1 MLSPRPRVEVSARP
15 YIDPVP
21 VHNASL
27 GSLYTDWV
35 NTTTEFIYEFS
46 YSQEAL
52 GERALRVYV
61 ESDEA
66 QAGAPLLVVVRYEK
80 GVLSWQLP
88 LAVQDQ
94 EEEET
99 VSYTASNRTICPLD
113 LQSDLVRRRNHMVT
127 VSISTASVVPLM
139 FSVSLYVQEDY
150 YVNMNTSY
158 SISLTPYA
166 PQYYY
171 FQWPDLVDTAIIAVT
186 SPQRYCMVLSIQ
198 NVSCPVYDLDRN
210 VNFEGSYQTIDTKT
224 GMSIRKDLYPLGV
237 HLVFVEKATDQACQ
251 YFSGLNT
258 ISQTETCHGPCR
270 DKSVTFTISKKITKD
285 EYLVATFGAFGMF
298 IGAYIIVVLVSCIL
312 CVRSRRVPSERTLY
326 DRNSPA
332 DNYSSINGDHRE
344 PSGPSGDP
352 DSIDFVSEDSS
363 IDEDDIDM
371 LTDADNDKDVF
382 RTKTMLFV
390 SDLARKSPKVLRKK
404 SQLYQWNLLTIAIF
418 YALPVIQLV
427 VTYQQV
433 LNQTGNEDLCY
444 YNFLCAHPL
453 GLLSDFNHVFSNI
466 GYMMLGGLFMVFVWR
481 RELMYQQLVTENPG
495 IDRKYG
501 IPNHPGLF
509 YAMGFALIM
518 EGLMSGSYHICP
530 NHSNFQFDTA
540 FMYTIAILCMLKI
553 YQFR

>member
-1 MLSPRPRVEVSARP
+1 MCGSPRP

-444 YNFLCAHPL
+444 YVPTLWGSCRT
-453 GLLSDFNHVFSNI
+453 S
-466 GYMMLGGLFMVFVWR
+466 
-481 RELMYQQLVTENPG
+481 T
-495 IDRKYG
+495 
-501 IPNHPGLF
+501 
-509 YAMGFALIM
+509 
-518 EGLMSGSYHICP
+518 MSSP
-530 NHSNFQFDTA
+530 TLA
-540 FMYTIAILCMLKI
+540 T
-553 YQFR
+553 

>member
-1 MLSPRPRVEVSARP
+1 M
-15 YIDPVP
+15 P

-27 GSLYTDWV
+27 GQLYTGWI
-35 NTTTEFIYEFS
+35 NTTTEFIYEFT
-46 YSQEAL
+46 YSQERL

-61 ESDEA
+61 ESDGAET
-66 QAGAPLLVVVRYEK
+66 GAPVLVVVRYEK

-88 LAVQDQ
+88 LTVQDQ
-94 EEEET
+94 EEVT
-99 VSYTASNRTICPLD
+99 NVRYTASNRTICPLG
-113 LQSDLVRRRNHMVT
+113 LQSSLVRRRDHMVT
-127 VSISTASVVPLM
+127 VSVSTASVASVK
-139 FSVSLYVQEDY
+139 FSLSLYVQNDY
-150 YVNMNTSY
+150 YVTINTSY

-171 FQWPDLVDTAIIAVT
+171 FQWPDQVDNAIIAVT
-186 SPQRYCMVLSIQ
+186 SPQHYCMVLSIQ
-198 NVSCPVYDLDRN
+198 NASCPVYDLDSN

-224 GMSIRKDLYPLGV
+224 GMSIRRDLYPDGV
-237 HLVFVEKATDQACQ
+237 HLVFVEKATDRACK

-258 ISQTETCHGPCR
+258 ISPAKTCHGECR
-270 DKSVTFTISKKITKD
+270 DKSVTFTISKKITKN

-298 IGAYIIVVLVSCIL
+298 IGAYLIVVLVSCIL

-326 DRNSPA
+326 DRNSPT
-332 DNYSSINGDHRE
+332 DNYSSINGDNLE
-344 PSGPSGDP
+344 PPEPTGDP
-352 DSIDFVSEDSS
+352 DSIDYVSEDSS

-466 GYMMLGGLFMVFVWR
+466 GYMMLGGLFMVFVRR
-481 RELMYQQLVTENPG
+481 RELMYQQLVTDNPG